1 MKAIYLKHIILIFLS
16 LLSVYAKAQIK
27 DIGLPSIIN
36 HPTHEYDASTQN
48 WSVTQ
53 SSRGFLYFGN
63 NDGIMEYNGTNWKT
77 YPMPNGSIVRS
88 VLAAGDTIFAGAY
101 EEIGF
106 LAANEE
112 GKLAWNSLN
121 HLIPSCCDD
130 FDEVWNIFQDDQGR
144 IIFQSFSF
152 IFIYS
157 GDQMH
162 VITPEDE
169 FGFMHEVHGD
179 FYVVERK
186 KGLML
191 LENDSLALVSDHPVL
206 SQQEIACIMPE
217 NRDNLMI
224 GTSSEGFFLW
234 DGQDLTPWDNPVNE
248 QLKQYSVYSG
258 IRLSDHTYAIGT
270 ISNGVYITDTEGN
283 LLQHVNRSKGLQ
295 NNTVL
300 ALFEDRKNNLWAAL
314 DNGIDYIEV
323 NSPFSLLNHNFNIES
338 VYATAVHEGILY
350 VGTNQG
356 LYGLMLEELSNRR
369 FYPQN
374 FQLISG
380 TEGQVWSLEVIGNT
394 LLCGHNYGSFQ
405 IDGFRAHQIADIRGF
420 WSFLELPYHDNMAL
434 AGTFS
439 GLVRLEKIDDRWYL
453 LDEIEG
459 FRESSRHIFLDN
471 QGLLW
476 VSHGY
481 KGLYKLELTPDFS
494 EIRTVDFYHG
504 EAGLPESL
512 PYNLH
517 GVNGGMV
524 VTTHEGFFTYN
535 HGQEAF
541 VPNPEMNRLFQDKGF
556 VDKIHQD
563 AQGNLWYYTY
573 EFMGLLRRLEDGTY
587 RDITTP
593 FKRINAFLLPA
604 FQNISILNSSN
615 IFIGS
620 QQGLIHYDPTIIN
633 DYQVTE
639 KVSFQEV
646 SFYGRQETLSFFAH
660 SDEILEN
667 REAMLQLPFA
677 SNSVSFVFTAPMY
690 ENPSS
695 TAFSYKLKGFDP
707 EWSAWDELNIK
718 EYTNLREG
726 DYVFQVKARNAF
738 GVESS
743 ISTFH
748 FSISPPL
755 YRSKAAFAL
764 YALII
769 ISIITA
775 NAYYVRRRI
784 LRIRQR
790 EKIRHEKRLARREQ
804 IFNEQTA
811 LSEKEIMELRNES
824 LASEM
829 QHKNKELANAT
840 MHLIQKNKTLT
851 TLKNDLSKLLK
862 SIPADHPEK
871 MNIQSL
877 LKKVNRELKN
887 EKHWELFN
895 SYFDEVHQDFIT
907 RLKNRYESLSPK
919 ELRLCAY
926 LRMNLSTKEI
936 APLMNISI
944 RGVEI
949 SRYRLRKK
957 LQLDQET
964 NLTEFLMTF

>member
-1 MKAIYLKHIILIFLS
+1 MKHIILVFLS
-16 LLSVYAKAQIK
+16 LICFTGKAQIK

-36 HPTHEYDASTQN
+36 HPRHLYDASTQN

-63 NDGIMEYNGTNWKT
+63 NDGVLEYNGTNWNT

-88 VLAAGDTIFAGAY
+88 VMAAGDTIFAGAY

-112 GKLAWNSLN
+112 GRLAWNSLN

-130 FDEVWNIFQDDQGR
+130 FDEIWNIFQDNRGR
-144 IIFQSFSF
+144 IIFQSFSY
-152 IFIYS
+152 IFIYAE
-157 GDQMH
+157 DQIK
-162 VITPEDE
+162 VIAPENE
-169 FGFMHEVHGD
+169 FGFMHDVRGD
-179 FYVVERK
+179 LYVVDRE

-191 LENDSLALVSDHPVL
+191 LENDTLTPVTDHPVVL
-206 SQQEIACIMPE
+206 QHEIACIMPMS
-217 NRDNLMI
+217 RGDLLI
-224 GTSSEGFFLW
+224 GTSSEGFFMW
-234 DGQDLTPWDNPVNE
+234 DGEELSPWDNPVNE

-258 IRLSDHTYAIGT
+258 IRLSDNTYAIGT
-270 ISNGVYITDTEGN
+270 ISNGVYITDAAGN

-300 ALFEDRKNNLWAAL
+300 ALFEDRKNNLWMAL

-356 LYGLMLEELSNRR
+356 LFGLRLEELSNRR
-369 FYPQN
+369 FYPQH
-374 FQLISG
+374 FRLISG
-380 TEGQVWSLEVIGNT
+380 TEGQVWSLEIIDNT

-405 IDGFRAHQIADIRGF
+405 IDGFEAHQVADIRGF
-420 WSFLELPYHDNMAL
+420 WSFLEVPDHEDLAI

-439 GLVRLEKIDDRWYL
+439 GLVRLQKIGGRWYL
-453 LDEIEG
+453 LDEIKG

-481 KGLYKLELTPDFS
+481 KGLFKLEPSADFS
-494 EIRTVDFYHG
+494 EIRDFQLYRG
-504 EAGLPESL
+504 EVGLPEAL

-517 GVNGGMV
+517 GVNGEMV
-524 VTTHEGFFTYN
+524 VSTREWFFTYN
-535 HGQEAF
+535 HGQEVF
-541 VPNPEMNRLFQDKGF
+541 VPHPEMNRLFENKGF

-604 FQNISILNSSN
+604 FQNISILNSGN

-633 DYQVTE
+633 DYQATE
-639 KVSFQEV
+639 KVSFQKV
-646 SFYGRQETLSFFAH
+646 SFYGKKETVSFFAH
-660 SDEILEN
+660 SDEIMKN
-667 REAMLQLPFA
+667 RESMLQLPFA

-690 ENPSS
+690 ENPFS
-695 TAFSYKLKGFDP
+695 TSFSYKLKGFDP

-726 DYVFQVKARNAF
+726 DYVFQVKAMNAF
-738 GVESS
+738 GVESG
-743 ISTFH
+743 ISAFH

-764 YALII
+764 YGLVI
-769 ISIITA
+769 ISIIAA

-790 EKIRHEKRLARREQ
+790 EKIRHEKRLARREH
-804 IFNEQTA
+804 IFKEQTA

-829 QHKNKELANAT
+829 QHKNKKLANAT

-851 TLKNDLSKLLK
+851 NLKNDLNKLLK

-871 MNIQSL
+871 MNIQGL

-907 RLKNRYESLSPK
+907 RLKEKYDNLSPK

-926 LRMNLSTKEI
+926 LRMNLATKEI

-957 LQLDQET
+957 MQLNQET